1 MMTIEELYT
10 FADDAF
16 AEARNE
22 ADAAKAKNLM
32 QQAKTAQDM
41 ARAMEKADA
50 EKQAGFFTQQRTFT
64 WREVLM
70 SIATPLATVAAAL
83 IAVAGQRSQSKA
95 MANAEHEKTL
105 AKKEMLALIC
115 KAQQDD
121 IVDTSSV
128 KALNELNKL

>member
-1 MMTIEELYT
+1 MTKEELYQ

-16 AEARNE
+16 AQARVE
-22 ADAAKAKNLM
+22 ADEAKAKNLM

-41 ARAMEKADA
+41 ARTIEKADA

-64 WREVLM
+64 WRELLVG
-70 SIATPLATVAAAL
+70 IATPLATVAAAL
-83 IAVAGQRSQSKA
+83 IAVAGQKSQSKA
-95 MANAEHEKTL
+95 MAAAEHEKTL

-115 KAQQDD
+115 KEQEND
-121 IVDTSSV
+121 IVDVSSV

>member
-1 MMTIEELYT
+1 MTKEELYT

-16 AEARNE
+16 SEAQRE

-32 QQAKTAQDM
+32 AQAKTAHDM
-41 ARAMEKADA
+41 ARAIEKADA

-64 WREVLM
+64 WREVLLG
-70 SIATPLATVAAAL
+70 IATPLATVAAAL
-83 IAVAGQRSQSKA
+83 IAVAGQKSQSKE
-95 MANAEHEKTL
+95 MAKAEHERTL

-121 IVDTSSV
+121 IVDVSSV

>member
-1 MMTIEELYT
+1 MTKEELYE

-16 AEARNE
+16 REAQHE
-22 ADAAKAKNLM
+22 SDPGKAKNLM
-32 QQAKTAQDM
+32 AQSKTAQDM
-41 ARAMEKADA
+41 ARAIEKADA

-64 WREVLM
+64 WREVLLG
-70 SIATPLATVAAAL
+70 IATPLATVAAAL
-83 IAVAGQRSQSKA
+83 IAVAGQKSQSRA
-95 MANAEHEKTL
+95 MAAAEKEKTI

-115 KAQQDD
+115 KAQEND